1 MTGRSVGT
9 GVGDLYRILVVPCFF
24 DTNILIY
31 SVDMQEIDKYDLAA
45 DLVERH
51 LVRENGA
58 ISVQVLREFYSVSR
72 KLGNPLSDE
81 QAREM
86 VGYFSA
92 FRVLSEDAS
101 MVLKAARRTA
111 EMSISFWDAL
121 IVEAALKSGAD
132 RLFTED
138 MQHGQIIEGMR
149 VENPFL

>member
-1 MTGRSVGT
+1 MPS
-9 GVGDLYRILVVPCFF
+9 FF

-31 SVDMQEIDKYDLAA
+31 AVDTNETSKYDLAA
-45 DLVERH
+45 NLVERH

-72 KLGNPLSDE
+72 NIKNPLSE
-81 QAREM
+81 ARAQEM
-86 VGYFSA
+86 VDFFST
-92 FRVLSEDAS
+92 FRTLSEDAG
-101 MVLKAARRTA
+101 MVLGAIRRHK
-111 EMSISFWDAL
+111 EMSLSFWDAL

-138 MQHGQIIEGMR
+138 LQHGQVIEGMR